1 MGPDSPAWSRRS
13 RLLRDSR
20 SSGFEERISETAIA
34 APKRRARRRKGRSV
48 MPAIGATN
56 NPLGRICA
64 PILIAAA
71 CRCTNEN
78 EGSGFYP
85 LLRRKRI
92 TSKPFCFSRQRGRPV
107 DHAARK
113 KTPRRGKNIQRREQR
128 GARRA
133 AEAPRAEA
141 RAGEE
146 VGHADRRLRVQ
157 APACRIA
164 RQSRGIAGIA
174 RLAQDLRQVPR
185 I

>member
-20 SSGFEERISETAIA
+20 SSGFEDSISETAIA
-34 APKRRARRRKGRSV
+34 APKRRASRRKGRSV

-56 NPLGRICA
+56 NPWARICA

-71 CRCTNEN
+71 WRCTNEN

-92 TSKPFCFSRQRGRPV
+92 TAKSFLFSRQRRRSI

-113 KTPRRGKNIQRREQR
+113 KAPRSGKNIQRRQQG

-133 AEAPRAEA
+133 
-141 RAGEE
+141 
-146 VGHADRRLRVQ
+146 
-157 APACRIA
+157 
-164 RQSRGIAGIA
+164 
-174 RLAQDLRQVPR
+174 
-185 I
+185 